1 MRKTRAHF
9 KILFQFIFHVFVL
22 FYFNNVLIFFLKII
36 LIKSFINQKPFHIFS
51 DASDEQNCLNAN
63 VLECPEG
70 EFRCGGSMINY
81 GAAPGSRCIL
91 NRFRCDGE
99 QDCNGMLKR
108 GKTRLNLDNFFLF
121 Y

>member
-1 MRKTRAHF
+1 M
-9 KILFQFIFHVFVL
+9 LFGCLLFTNIHQFLRNSCSNDEWMCSDTNCISA
-22 FYFNNVLIFFLKII
+22 
-36 LIKSFINQKPFHIFS
+36 SFRCDSEPDCI

-70 EFRCGGSMINY
+70 EFRCGGSLINY

-99 QDCNGMLKR
+99 SDCNGLC
-108 GKTRLNLDNFFLF
+108 L
-121 Y
+121 